1 LDARPAGEYTSLF
14 DLATRI
20 DLRVAGK
27 RALEALI
34 LSGACDRFGHRAQMM
49 EGLELIVR
57 EAQLRQEEMAS
68 GQASL
73 FDFGGE
79 ASVAVER
86 PAPALPDV
94 ARWTETERL
103 AREKEI
109 LGFFISGHPLDR
121 YRDEV
126 RVFEH

>member
-1 LDARPAGEYTSLF
+1 
-14 DLATRI
+14 
-20 DLRVAGK
+20 

-34 LSGACDRFGHRAQMM
+34 LSGACDQLGAAPGQAGAHRAQMI
-49 EGLELIVR
+49 EGLDLIVR
-57 EAQLRQEEMAS
+57 EAQLRQEEKAS

-73 FDFGGE
+73 FDFGAE
-79 ASVAVER
+79 SAPVER
-86 PAPALPDV
+86 PEPSLPEV
-94 ARWTETERL
+94 PRWAESERL

-126 RVFEH
+126 